1 MDVSELDINNIPG
14 SISEDRIKKSRKYFH
29 KKDKKLSIGVEILL
43 NHALDKIGVIDPIFD
58 TDKYGKP
65 YLKNYPDIHF
75 NLSHSENYV
84 ACAVSDS
91 PVGVDI
97 EYIHDIDLNIAKHY
111 FYGSEYEYILNND
124 NKKKAFFELWVLK
137 ESYMKM
143 TGLGFRLALDK
154 FCIEINDEIKLIH
167 DGNTG
172 KLGLW
177 NVCGGE
183 YMLGV
188 CSKNSINQPEL
199 ICLQEIGIS
208 SNIMENTGK
217 GGINHGLL

>member
-1 MDVSELDINNIPG
+1 MLLYYMDVSELDIDNIPC
-14 SISEDRIKKSRKYFH
+14 SLSEDRIKKSRKYFH

-43 NHALDKIGVIDPIFD
+43 NHALDKIGIMDHILD
-58 TDKYGKP
+58 TDEYGKP

-75 NLSHSENYV
+75 NLSHSEKYV

-111 FYGSEYEYILNND
+111 FYGSEYDYILNND

-143 TGLGFRLALDK
+143 TGLGFRLALDE
-154 FCIEINDEIKLIH
+154 FCIELNEEIKLIH
-167 DGNTG
+167 KENTS
-172 KLGLW
+172 KFGLW
-177 NVCGGE
+177 DVGGGE

-188 CSKNSINQPEL
+188 CSKNRINEPNL
-199 ICLQEIGIS
+199 ICLPEIGI
-208 SNIMENTGK
+208 
-217 GGINHGLL
+217 

>member
-1 MDVSELDINNIPG
+1 MDVSGIDINNIPR
-14 SISEDRIKKSRKYFH
+14 SISEDRIKKSSKYFH

-43 NHALDKIGVIDPIFD
+43 NHALDKIGIIDHILD
-58 TDKYGKP
+58 TDEYGKP

-75 NLSHSENYV
+75 NLSHSEKYV

-97 EYIHDIDLNIAKHY
+97 EYIHDIDMNIAKHY
-111 FYGSEYEYILNND
+111 FYGTEYEYILNNN

-143 TGLGFRLALDK
+143 TGLGFRLALDE
-154 FCIEINDEIKLIH
+154 FCIELNEEIKLIH
-167 DGNTG
+167 KENTS
-172 KLGLW
+172 KFGLW
-177 NVCGGE
+177 DVGGGE

-188 CSKNSINQPEL
+188 CSKNRINEPNL
-199 ICLQEIGIS
+199 TCLSEMGI
-208 SNIMENTGK
+208 
-217 GGINHGLL
+217 

>member
-1 MDVSELDINNIPG
+1 MDVSELDINNIPR
-14 SISEDRIKKSRKYFH
+14 SISEDRIKKSSKYFH

-43 NHALDKIGVIDPIFD
+43 NHALDKIGVTDSIFD
-58 TDKYGKP
+58 IDEYGKP
-65 YLKNYPDIHF
+65 FLKNYPDIYF

-111 FYGSEYEYILNND
+111 FYGSEYDYILNND
-124 NKKKAFFELWVLK
+124 NKEKAFFDLWVLK

-143 TGLGFRLALDK
+143 TGLGFRLALDE
-154 FCIEINDEIKLIH
+154 FCIEISDEIKLIH
-167 DGNTG
+167 NGNTA

-177 NVCGGE
+177 DVGGGE

-188 CSKNSINQPEL
+188 CSKSCINGPEL
-199 ICLQEIGIS
+199 ICLPEIGNLS
-208 SNIMENTGK
+208 TIMENTGK
-217 GGINHGLL
+217 GGI

>member
-1 MDVSELDINNIPG
+1 MDVSELDIDNIPC
-14 SISEDRIKKSRKYFH
+14 SLSEDRIKKSSKYFH

-43 NHALDKIGVIDPIFD
+43 NHALDKIGIMDHILD
-58 TDKYGKP
+58 TDEYGKP

-75 NLSHSENYV
+75 NLSHSEKYV

-97 EYIHDIDLNIAKHY
+97 EYIHDIDMNIAKHY
-111 FYGSEYEYILNND
+111 FYGTEYEYILNNK

-143 TGLGFRLALDK
+143 TGLGFRLALDE
-154 FCIEINDEIKLIH
+154 FCIELNDEIKLIH
-167 DGNTG
+167 NGNTC

-177 NVCGGE
+177 DVGGGE

-188 CSKNSINQPEL
+188 CSKNRINGPNL
-199 ICLQEIGIS
+199 IGLTEMGI
-208 SNIMENTGK
+208 
-217 GGINHGLL
+217 

>member
-1 MDVSELDINNIPG
+1 MDVSELDIDNIPC
-14 SISEDRIKKSRKYFH
+14 SLSEDRIKKSSKYFH

-43 NHALDKIGVIDPIFD
+43 NHALDKIGIMDHILD
-58 TDKYGKP
+58 TDEYGKP

-75 NLSHSENYV
+75 NLSHSEKYV

-97 EYIHDIDLNIAKHY
+97 EYIHDIDMNIAKYY
-111 FYGSEYEYILNND
+111 FYGTEYEYILNNN

-143 TGLGFRLALDK
+143 TGLGFRLALDE
-154 FCIEINDEIKLIH
+154 FFIELNDEIKLIH
-167 DGNTG
+167 NGNTC

-177 NVCGGE
+177 DVGGGE

-188 CSKNSINQPEL
+188 CSKNRINGPNL
-199 ICLQEIGIS
+199 IGLTEMGI
-208 SNIMENTGK
+208 
-217 GGINHGLL
+217 